1 MYRLVVV
8 WLHLLQTP
16 RLFLLVPQVIVNFSL
31 DGNCPKWTFVVVIS
45 AWKRV
50 YFHLSGGVYALL
62 LAHLPTIIL
71 NW

>member
-1 MYRLVVV
+1 MNRLVAV
-8 WLHLLQTP
+8 WPHLLQTP
-16 RLFLLVPQVIVNFSL
+16 KLFLLAPQVIVNFSL
-31 DGNCPKWTFVVVIS
+31 DGNWPNWTLVVVIS